1 MTAALTPALALDYLS
16 ELSADIR
23 AAIVLDA
30 GGSPLALRRSDPALP
45 ARDAALANA
54 ARDLLAGD
62 PVVCALTE
70 RGGAFGARDDR
81 HAVVVVTGPLALPKL
96 AIHDIR
102 SVLLALGGTPLDAA
116 VSDASAA
123 AADAL
128 LEAL

>member
-1 MTAALTPALALDYLS
+1 MCA
-16 ELSADIR
+16 R
-23 AAIVLDA
+23 
-30 GGSPLALRRSDPALP
+30 ALRRG
-45 ARDAALANA
+45 
-54 ARDLLAGD
+54 LLLRQLD
-62 PVVCALTE
+62 E
-70 RGGAFGARDDR
+70 
-81 HAVVVVTGPLALPKL
+81 VTGPLALPKL